1 MSKKPNTKFRF
12 NFITTIIYVVGIIL
26 LLQLFNLQIVHGS
39 EYREQ
44 SNTRLTRESTIEAD
58 RGSILDKSGNTIVG
72 NTMGFS
78 VDLYKTKIDDK
89 TLNQTILNV
98 INVLEQNGDSYI
110 DDFIIDVNP
119 YAFNVSEE
127 KVANFKKDNDIDE
140 NATAEECFN
149 IMKEEYEIENT
160 DVLEARK
167 IMAIRY
173 AIQQEGYS
181 STRPLQISN
190 NIKRESALI
199 FNEKAAEFPG
209 INVVV
214 EPVRN
219 YEQGTT
225 ASHIVGYTG
234 KITSKELETRKDT
247 YDQDDIIGK
256 NGIESMFEEYLKG
269 EDGIKQLDMS
279 VDGTVQE
286 EYTTK
291 EAVKGSDVVLTI
303 DLNLQKVTE
312 EALANTINKINRG
325 G

>member
-1 MSKKPNTKFRF
+1 
-12 NFITTIIYVVGIIL
+12 
-26 LLQLFNLQIVHGS
+26 
-39 EYREQ
+39 
-44 SNTRLTRESTIEAD
+44 
-58 RGSILDKSGNTIVG
+58 
-72 NTMGFS
+72 
-78 VDLYKTKIDDK
+78 
-89 TLNQTILNV
+89 
-98 INVLEQNGDSYI
+98 
-110 DDFIIDVNP
+110 
-119 YAFNVSEE
+119 
-127 KVANFKKDNDIDE
+127 
-140 NATAEECFN
+140 
-149 IMKEEYEIENT
+149 MKEEYEIENA
-160 DVLEARK
+160 DVSEARK

-173 AIQQEGYS
+173 AIQEEGYS
-181 STRPLQISN
+181 STKPLQISS

-199 FNEKAAEFPG
+199 FNEKSSEFPG

-256 NGIESMFEEYLKG
+256 NGIESTFEEYLKG

-312 EALANTINKINRG
+312 QALANTINKINSG
-325 G
+325 GYSQQYDTNSGVAVVMEVRLEKY